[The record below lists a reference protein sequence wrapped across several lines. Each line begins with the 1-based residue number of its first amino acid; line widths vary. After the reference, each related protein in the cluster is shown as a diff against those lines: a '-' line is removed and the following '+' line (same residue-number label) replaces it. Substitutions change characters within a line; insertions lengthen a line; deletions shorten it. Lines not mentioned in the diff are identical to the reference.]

1 VQAEPICEIVVAPQT
16 AEVRNK
22 GSGGNPLMDKYS
34 YASGNDVESAN
45 KAFRE
50 QVSGQ
55 VRRTTAELKK
65 LEQLLSAGIVDRRVL
80 TDFRDAVNR
89 VRATSWNVEC
99 WLESTQKGEPMAAM
113 LLQERVRLATQLNSQ
128 LAPDLHA
135 DGAQMDI
142 PTLQKLKASLDTL
155 LQELSTLL

>member
-1 VQAEPICEIVVAPQT
+1 
-16 AEVRNK
+16 
-22 GSGGNPLMDKYS
+22 MDKFS
-34 YASGNDVESAN
+34 YAAGDDVENAN
-45 KAFRE
+45 KAFKE

-99 WLESTQKGEPMAAM
+99 WLESAQKGEPMAAM

-135 DGAQMDI
+135 EGSQIDL
-142 PTLQKLKASLDTL
+142 PSLQKLKASLDGL
-155 LQELSTLL
+155 LQQLSTVL

>member
-1 VQAEPICEIVVAPQT
+1 
-16 AEVRNK
+16 
-22 GSGGNPLMDKYS
+22 MDKFS
-34 YASGNDVESAN
+34 YAAGDDVENAN
-45 KAFRE
+45 KAFKE

-99 WLESTQKGEPMAAM
+99 WLESAQKGEPMAAM

-135 DGAQMDI
+135 EGAQIDL
-142 PTLQKLKASLDTL
+142 PSLEKLKASLDTL
-155 LQELSTLL
+155 LQQLSTVL

>member
-1 VQAEPICEIVVAPQT
+1 
-16 AEVRNK
+16 
-22 GSGGNPLMDKYS
+22 MDKYS

-45 KAFRE
+45 KAFKE

-99 WLESTQKGEPMAAM
+99 WLESSEKGEPMAPM
-113 LLQERVRLATQLNSQ
+113 LQERIRLATQLNSQ

-135 DGAQMDI
+135 EGAQIDL
-142 PTLQKLKASLDTL
+142 PTLQKLKASLDSL
-155 LQELSTLL
+155 LQELSKFL